1 MWIKSD
7 VPYRPDRLATVV
19 RVGFS
24 AMSALPFFAR
34 DRDVSMIRRGLL
46 LVICC
51 ALVATQVSIA
61 GGTIGRTIGVACSAC
76 HGPQGRSEGAI
87 PSIHGLPAKQ
97 IESAMRDFRSGK
109 RPGTIMNRIS
119 KGYTNN
125 QIAAIAQYFANQK
138 P

>member
-1 MWIKSD
+1 M
-7 VPYRPDRLATVV
+7 V

-24 AMSALPFFAR
+24 AVFALPFFAR
-34 DRDVSMIRRGLL
+34 DSDVSMIRRGLL
-46 LVICC
+46 LIICC
-51 ALVATQVSIA
+51 GALLAAEASLA

-119 KGYTNN
+119 RGYTNN
-125 QIAAIAQYFANQK
+125 QIAAIAQYFANL
-138 P
+138 